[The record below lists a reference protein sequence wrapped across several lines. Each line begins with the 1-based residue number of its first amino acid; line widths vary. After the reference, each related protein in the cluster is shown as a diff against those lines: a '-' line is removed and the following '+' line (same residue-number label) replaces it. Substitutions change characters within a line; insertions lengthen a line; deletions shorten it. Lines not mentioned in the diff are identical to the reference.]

1 MLLYMKRRVGDGLDG
16 LDEHPMNP
24 YYPVHLFISDT
35 VGHYRTHVYLTP
47 ISLYTISP
55 PIGTTE
61 AIDHLGQH
69 CLCSQRSNA
78 RHWQGIPYNPL

>member
-35 VGHYRTHVYLTP
+35 IGHYRTL
-47 ISLYTISP
+47 
-55 PIGTTE
+55 
-61 AIDHLGQH
+61 
-69 CLCSQRSNA
+69 
-78 RHWQGIPYNPL
+78 